1 MENQNNI
8 EFNNLVEAYKNLS
21 TKEKQEEIIKLFKE
35 NVAIWEKLNN
45 DINNNHNLL
54 FNREIIDI
62 NKENYTTDDFL
73 EAIFVYL
80 HMLSDSTASFALKIA
95 NDFYTQ

>member
-45 DINNNHNLL
+45 D
-54 FNREIIDI
+54 R
-62 NKENYTTDDFL
+62 
-73 EAIFVYL
+73 V
-80 HMLSDSTASFALKIA
+80 S
-95 NDFYTQ
+95 

>member
-1 MENQNNI
+1 MENQNNT

-62 NKENYTTDDFL
+62 NKENYTLDDFL

-80 HMLSDSTASFALKIA
+80 HMLLDSTASFALKIA
-95 NDFYTQ
+95 NDFYK